1 MAIQRSTAESEL
13 VVIGPDE
20 ARTALPFDQL
30 VSALR
35 LAFASGATVPPR
47 HHHYI
52 PQPGGAQAVLLL
64 MPAWQEGGYLGIKV
78 ATIYS
83 GNGKR
88 GLPGVYSTYLLCD
101 AATGR
106 PLALIDGAQI
116 TERRTAAVSAVAASF
131 LARADARSL
140 LIVGAGRIAS
150 LAADGFTAVRPI
162 DRVTVW
168 ARRFDKAEL
177 FAAHLRESGHNAI
190 ATASLRDAAAE
201 ADIISCATMST
212 EPLIRGEWLRPGT
225 HIDLVGSFTP
235 AMREADDSCAG
246 RSRVYVDSHEAL
258 VESGDL
264 AGPIANGALDRQAI
278 VGTLADLAAGRIAGR
293 KSADEITLFKAV
305 GTALSDIAAAAL
317 VYRAVAG
324 RTGSLG

>member
-13 VVIGPDE
+13 VVVGPDE

-30 VSALR
+30 VPALR

-47 HHHYI
+47 HHHDI
-52 PQPGGAQAVLLL
+52 PRSEGTQAVLLL
-64 MPAWQEGGYLGIKV
+64 MPAWQEGGCLGVKV

-88 GLPGVYSTYLLCD
+88 GLPSVYSTYLLCD

-116 TERRTAAVSAVAASF
+116 TDRRTAAVSAVAASF

-140 LIVGAGRIAS
+140 LIVGAGRIAA
-150 LAADGFTAVRPI
+150 LAADSFTAVRPI
-162 DRVTVW
+162 DRVSVW
-168 ARRFDKAEL
+168 ARALDKAESL
-177 FAAHLRESGHNAI
+177 AAHLRASGHDAV
-190 ATASLRDAAAE
+190 AAASLRDAAGE

-212 EPLIRGEWLRPGT
+212 EPLICGEWLRPGT

-235 AMREADDSCAG
+235 AMREADETCVR
-246 RSRVYVDSHEAL
+246 RSRVYVDSPEAI

-278 VGTLADLAAGRIAGR
+278 VGSLADLAAGRVAGR
-293 KSADEITLFKAV
+293 QSADEVTLFKAV